1 MMDPLSLIEDLI
13 PHRGEMRL
21 IDTILSVDQDH
32 AVTQATV
39 GKGWPMM
46 TPNGVNPL
54 ILIELAAQTAGV
66 CFGWNE
72 QNKPAENRME
82 PKGWLVGVKS
92 ARFDAASIAMATRIT
107 IKAQHHLIVE
117 QYKEIAASASI
128 GDRQIAEIHFQ
139 VLQAEKSGFA
149 LNDER

>member
-1 MMDPLSLIEDLI
+1 MNATDTIEDLI
-13 PHRGEMRL
+13 PHRGGMRL
-21 IDTILSVDQDH
+21 IDTILSVGKDH

-39 GKGWPMM
+39 GKRWPML

-72 QNKPAENRME
+72 RNKPLEDRVE

-92 ARFDAASIAMATRIT
+92 ARFDTASIAMRTRIT
-107 IKAQHHLIVE
+107 IKAQQRLFVE
-117 QYKEIAASASI
+117 QYKEIVSSASI

-139 VLQAEKSGFA
+139 VLQAEKSGFGMM
-149 LNDER
+149 NDE